1 MCWWWGIYWCV
12 LTVNTVGR
20 VFGGG
25 VVARYSMVCVYDV
38 VLGVGVYGVVLG
50 TTIVYSY
57 IIT

>member
-1 MCWWWGIYWCV
+1 M

-25 VVARYSMVCVYDV
+25 VVVRYSMVCVYDV
-38 VLGVGVYGVVLG
+38 VLGVGVYDVVLG